1 MNVKTRK
8 AEQSDATRK
17 ALLGAGRALFAERGY
32 RHTSTQEVVARAGV
46 TRGALYHHFRDK
58 ADLFAAVFEELSEEC
73 IRRVGKAASNAG
85 PPGSWEHF
93 AGGCQAFL
101 DACLDPSIR
110 QIVLLDA
117 PSALGWD
124 RWRELDCKYGFAV
137 VKKALEVSMD
147 SGLIDR
153 QPVDPLAHMLVGGL
167 NEAALAMARADNP
180 EEARAETGMGIDRLL
195 SGLRARE
202 PKTDDRGE
210 LRRAR

>member
-1 MNVKTRK
+1 MIHTDSMNVKTRK
-8 AEQSDATRK
+8 TEQSDATRK

-32 RHTSTQEVVARAGV
+32 RHTSTQEVVALAGV

-73 IRRVGKAASNAG
+73 IRRVGKAASKAG

-93 AGGCQAFL
+93 AAGCQAFL

-137 VKKALEVSMD
+137 VKKALEASMD

-180 EEARAETGMGIDRLL
+180 EEARAETGLGIDRLL
-195 SGLRARE
+195 SGLRARD
-202 PKTDDRGE
+202 PKTDPR
-210 LRRAR
+210 

>member
-1 MNVKTRK
+1 MVHTDSMNVKTRK

-17 ALLGAGRALFAERGY
+17 ALLEAGRALFAERGY
-32 RHTSTQEVVARAGV
+32 RHTSTQEVVTRAGM

-58 ADLFAAVFEELSEEC
+58 ADLFAAVFEEVSEQC
-73 IRRVGKAASNAG
+73 IRRVSKAAMEAG
-85 PPGSWEHF
+85 PPGSWENF
-93 AGGCQAFL
+93 AAGCQEFL

-137 VKKALEVSMD
+137 VKKALEASMGA
-147 SGLIDR
+147 GLIDR
-153 QPVDPLAHMLVGGL
+153 QPVDPLARMLVGGL

-180 EEARAETGMGIDRLL
+180 EGARAETGKVIDRLL
-195 SGLRARE
+195 SGLRARD
-202 PKTDDRGE
+202 PKMDDR
-210 LRRAR
+210 

>member
-8 AEQSDATRK
+8 AEQSEATRT

-58 ADLFAAVFEELSEEC
+58 ADLFAGVFEEMSEEI
-73 IRRVGKAASNAG
+73 IRRVGKAASKAG

-93 AGGCQAFL
+93 AAGCQAFL

-137 VKKALEVSMD
+137 VKKALEASMD

-167 NEAALAMARADNP
+167 NEAALALARADDP
-180 EEARAETGMGIDRLL
+180 EKTRAEIGTGIDRLL
-195 SGLRARE
+195 GGLRARS
-202 PKTDDRGE
+202 PATNHR
-210 LRRAR
+210 